1 MKGRLRF
8 WCRRDVQADPVRCHE
23 RDDRRR
29 PGVATIGDDD
39 QSPPLPTLWIDDT
52 TVADEDW
59 TVVDGPPDSAVPG
72 PSTVFLSR

>member
-1 MKGRLRF
+1 
-8 WCRRDVQADPVRCHE
+8 
-23 RDDRRR
+23 
-29 PGVATIGDDD
+29 VATIGDDD